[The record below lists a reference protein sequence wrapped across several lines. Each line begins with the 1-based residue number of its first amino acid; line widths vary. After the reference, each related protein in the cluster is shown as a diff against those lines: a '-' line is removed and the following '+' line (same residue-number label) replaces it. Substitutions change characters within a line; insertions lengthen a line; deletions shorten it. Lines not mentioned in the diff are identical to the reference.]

1 MATGPACQRSPTR
14 LSGSALRG
22 EAAIAPSPAPP
33 GARLP
38 VWRALRPRGSGRG
51 ALGAQQRPRCSQAGS
66 RVGVWS
72 LQSAG
77 PPPAVPFN
85 CAPPRL
91 YPDAPGRAAG
101 GQRSVTRAGPPR
113 GLGRR
118 TGLPRGPEERE
129 RERGCWAGLWV
140 GDAREALQGQDATLA
155 FRSVGGAGLKPKA
168 QGHRGAGRALARGAP
183 DVGGPGLVLEG
194 GQQGSPAGR
203 PLAKNPSAIGR
214 GPGSVGLPP
223 AGGYASNPG
232 PVGISVRGRL
242 DTSPFYLDTA
252 ILFQCPPPP
261 THTHSHPVPAW
272 FSPRE
277 QPGGTMGGV
286 LYQLT
291 TT

>member
-38 VWRALRPRGSGRG
+38 VWLALRPRGSGRG

-91 YPDAPGRAAG
+91 CPDAPGRAAG

-118 TGLPRGPEERE
+118 TGLPRGPEE

-168 QGHRGAGRALARGAP
+168 QGHRGAGRALGCRAGPRSGSAGRGWSRP
-183 DVGGPGLVLEG
+183 GPGGRAATRQEPERHRERAWVNGPAARRWLCFQSRTG
-194 GQQGSPAGR
+194 G
-203 PLAKNPSAIGR
+203 
-214 GPGSVGLPP
+214 
-223 AGGYASNPG
+223 
-232 PVGISVRGRL
+232 
-242 DTSPFYLDTA
+242 D
-252 ILFQCPPPP
+252 QC
-261 THTHSHPVPAW
+261 
-272 FSPRE
+272 
-277 QPGGTMGGV
+277 
-286 LYQLT
+286 
-291 TT
+291 